1 MATYRFRIVDYIP
14 WIVTLSLGKLA
25 RMTTPASKTLQTL
38 GKNLLRLRKASGY
51 SQERLALDAE
61 IDRTYVSQ
69 IERGIA
75 NPSML
80 VLKKIA
86 DCLHVQLCDLVENA

>member
-1 MATYRFRIVDYIP
+1 
-14 WIVTLSLGKLA
+14 
-25 RMTTPASKTLQTL
+25 MTPQANQTL
-38 GKNLLRLRKASGY
+38 GIIGKNLLRLRKASGY

-75 NPSML
+75 NPSVL
-80 VLKKIA
+80 VLKKIS
-86 DCLHVQLCDLVENA
+86 DCLGVALSDLTLGA

>member
-1 MATYRFRIVDYIP
+1 MLHCMTQ
-14 WIVTLSLGKLA
+14 TLD
-25 RMTTPASKTLQTL
+25 PTLQTI
-38 GKNLLRLRKASGY
+38 GKNLRRIRIASGH
-51 SQERLALDAE
+51 SQEGLALEAE

-75 NPSML
+75 NPSIL

-86 DCLHVQLCDLVENA
+86 SCLDASISDLVAGT

>member
-1 MATYRFRIVDYIP
+1 MAILTLFVDYIP
-14 WIVTLSLGKLA
+14 WSVSPHTFMLG
-25 RMTTPASKTLQTL
+25 RMISPTDSTLQII
-38 GKNLLRLRKASGY
+38 GRNLRRIRKASGR
-51 SQERLALDAE
+51 SQEGLALDAE

-75 NPSML
+75 NPSIL

-86 DCLHVQLCDLVENA
+86 SCLDASVSDLVVGT

>member
-1 MATYRFRIVDYIP
+1 MNSPLDP
-14 WIVTLSLGKLA
+14 TLL
-25 RMTTPASKTLQTL
+25 TI
-38 GKNLLRLRKASGY
+38 GKNLRRIRNAAGR
-51 SQERLALDAE
+51 SQEGLALDAE

-75 NPSML
+75 NPSIL

-86 DCLHVQLCDLVENA
+86 SCLGANIADLIVGT

>member
-1 MATYRFRIVDYIP
+1 MAILTPFVDYIP
-14 WIVTLSLGKLA
+14 WIVGLHILMLEIMISPLD
-25 RMTTPASKTLQTL
+25 PTLQTI
-38 GKNLLRLRKASGY
+38 GKNLRRIRKASGR
-51 SQERLALDAE
+51 SQEGLALDAE

-75 NPSML
+75 NPSIL

-86 DCLHVQLCDLVENA
+86 SCLNASVSDLVMGV

>member
-1 MATYRFRIVDYIP
+1 MPSKLAAMATDP
-14 WIVTLSLGKLA
+14 TLVK
-25 RMTTPASKTLQTL
+25 L
-38 GKNLLRLRKASGY
+38 GKNLRRIRKECGQ

-75 NPSML
+75 NPSIL
-80 VLKKIA
+80 VLKKISQ
-86 DCLHVQLCDLVENA
+86 CLDAKLTDLVGGL

>member
-1 MATYRFRIVDYIP
+1 MGISVPLLAI
-14 WIVTLSLGKLA
+14 WSLPNFPS
-25 RMTTPASKTLQTL
+25 TQQPNQTL
-38 GKNLLRLRKASGY
+38 RAIGRNLLRLRKASGY

-69 IERGIA
+69 IELGIA
-75 NPSML
+75 NPSVL

-86 DCLHVQLCDLVENA
+86 DCLGVALSDLTLDA

>member
-1 MATYRFRIVDYIP
+1 MTS
-14 WIVTLSLGKLA
+14 SLD
-25 RMTTPASKTLQTL
+25 PTLQTI
-38 GKNLLRLRKASGY
+38 GKNLRRIRVASGR
-51 SQERLALDAE
+51 SQEGLALDAA

-75 NPSML
+75 NPSIL

-86 DCLHVQLCDLVENA
+86 SCLDANVSDLVVGT

>member
-1 MATYRFRIVDYIP
+1 MNTPTSETFQI
-14 WIVTLSLGKLA
+14 LSK
-25 RMTTPASKTLQTL
+25 K
-38 GKNLLRLRKASGY
+38 LLRQRKASGY

-75 NPSML
+75 NSSML